1 MYKTLFRQ
9 FMQALKE
16 EDTLEAA
23 TILSTVTKANH
34 PQFYKQLCRAFT
46 PTLHKKPRKK
56 PNVDIGIEH
65 ICHARTFSQGTGE
78 GCCSFKAKHFV
89 ELPNK
94 EGTVGLCT
102 IHANLWNTCRE
113 VGKPPEQH
121 SYYFWK
127 PNANK
132 AETTIHSWK
141 GKNTETLSL
150 NLTKLTEG
158 QRNTV
163 PYTYGTVYV
172 TFHTQGTNKIIS
184 IAFPK
189 KGTKCERTFT
199 IPTPKN
205 GIATITFPIPT
216 GLKYGLKY
224 GPDHKPYKK
233 VIYKGR
239 CGENGY
245 NEDKFRRPCLERAA
259 QQTVAEDSEEEE
271 DSPPLPNATTTI
283 SSTHT
288 AIDNASQ
295 EEDTV
300 ETDDD
305 TDEENDTDA
314 DEDDEEEEEE
324 ESDDESE
331 DESEDESDDESD
343 NGDSVDS
350 LRFHGHQTDSEE
362 SDSEE
367 DSDSSLESD
376 D

>member
-56 PNVDIGIEH
+56 PNVDLGIEH
-65 ICHARTFSQGTGE
+65 ICHARTFSNGTGE
-78 GCCSFKAKHFV
+78 GCCSFKAKHYV
-89 ELPNK
+89 DLPNK
-94 EGTVGLCT
+94 QGTVGLCT

-113 VGKPPEQH
+113 VGKPQEQH
-121 SYYFWK
+121 NYYFWK
-127 PNANK
+127 PNAAK
-132 AETTIHSWK
+132 AETTIHTWK
-141 GKNTETLSL
+141 GKHTETLSL

-189 KGTKCERTFT
+189 KGTKCERTFS

-205 GIATITFPIPT
+205 NIATITFPIPT

-259 QQTVAEDSEEEE
+259 QQTVAEDSEE
-271 DSPPLPNATTTI
+271 DTPPLPNTTTTI
-283 SSTHT
+283 SSTDT
-288 AIDNASQ
+288 TIDNASSQ